1 MRVPRIGGLRLGVA
15 RRIIY
20 AEQSGSS
27 RDSSRALFIDRWVEI
42 DWRPKLFLD
51 GRTGDGI
58 SGPPSFRVGV
68 PGRAFAQDPSAMC
81 EYGIVKDAEDIAW
94 LKQAT
99 DRERARRP
107 APVISRVHQLELD
120 RDGRPGFA
128 IEVMTGEDAKDR
140 IDKAKRERAI
150 ATVIDLW
157 WLIVPGI
164 FGLWLFS

>member
-1 MRVPRIGGLRLGVA
+1 MA
-15 RRIIY
+15 
-20 AEQSGSS
+20 
-27 RDSSRALFIDRWVEI
+27 IDRWIEI
-42 DWRPKLFLD
+42 DWRPKVFVD
-51 GRTGDGI
+51 RRTGDRL

-68 PGRAFAQDPSAMC
+68 RSRAFAHDPSAMS

-99 DRERARRP
+99 DRARARRP
-107 APVISRVHQLELD
+107 FPVISRVHQLELD
-120 RDGRPGFA
+120 RDGRKGFA
-128 IEVMTGEDAKDR
+128 IEVLTGDDAKDR

-150 ATVIDLW
+150 ATVIHMW